1 MAARDEWIGWNGEQR
16 AHLEHVAAAANQM
29 RDAAL
34 MFRPQKLVI
43 NSPAVVLEPTIV
55 VPAQQRA
62 GLFEASSR

>member
-1 MAARDEWIGWNGEQR
+1 
-16 AHLEHVAAAANQM
+16 
-29 RDAAL
+29 